1 MSDQITLLE
10 ITDIGKEGIGFKF
23 HGLKHFNDKWF
34 SWAAIS
40 KAILHREDEIIIDQ
54 KCTMPNYKQ
63 LQSQVEQ
70 LQADNARLREAF
82 DLTIDRSFW
91 LLEKGSPAQWI
102 THSEDYLKLIKQL
115 GVDAPYIKSFDERSG
130 IGMNKAW
137 DFTGDA
143 QKAIKFDSKEKA
155 DYFAKEERLF
165 EHGVVAI
172 EHVFMEMPATNEEK
186 LNHIAKAL
194 ASTDSSNWLAEQ
206 KAQWR
211 REVLE
216 EAADKFFDEND
227 VEVNTEWVRD
237 ELRRM
242 AEQPE
247 SNCACYPDDKD
258 ADKRQCNECP
268 R

>member
-70 LQADNARLREAF
+70 LQADNARLREA
-82 DLTIDRSFW
+82 I
-91 LLEKGSPAQWI
+91 
-102 THSEDYLKLIKQL
+102 EDALPTLK
-115 GVDAPYIKSFDERSG
+115 S
-130 IGMNKAW
+130 
-137 DFTGDA
+137 
-143 QKAIKFDSKEKA
+143 
-155 DYFAKEERLF
+155 
-165 EHGVVAI
+165 
-172 EHVFMEMPATNEEK
+172 EEK
-186 LNHIAKAL
+186 HSSLITRTLQEAI
-194 ASTDSSNWLAEQ
+194 ASTDGSNWLAEQ

-216 EAADKFFDEND
+216 EAAEGWDTQVDHSAS
-227 VEVNTEWVRD
+227 TIRTA
-237 ELRRM
+237 LRRM

-258 ADKRQCNECP
+258 ADKRQCNECQ